1 MGRPIK
7 ARYFLRGG
15 AKDPSQTSNAEGWYG
30 LTAAVGTAGSWYAQ
44 GSTVVISNGQ
54 LAGSSVTATALL
66 TISTSTG
73 AITGIT
79 VTNTGSGY
87 NSTSSIVGT
96 IVQPAT
102 VTSTVNFG
110 ASATNTFTVGSV
122 AGISIGMLIS
132 GGSTGFNGHVQAISG
147 NTIYSTV
154 ANNGTFTN
162 TNNLT
167 FSSTGTGAVFTFGLT
182 TPLDKG
188 NLAVLAFLSTGT
200 SAVPSEIIKQEASH
214 RYLVENAQGRGVVR
228 LSTGTG
234 TTHVLESGGMHMIAT
249 DWSGATYYVT
259 KLTGRRATLI
269 NRTNTSTSLVPLSF
283 DGKLTTG
290 STGWTTG
297 AATVTIVTI
306 ATY

>member
-7 ARYFLRGG
+7 AKYFLRGG
-15 AKDPSQTSNAEGWYG
+15 SVPSDSSFADGWYG
-30 LTAAVGTAGSWYAQ
+30 LTAALKTAGKWYAQ
-44 GSTVVISNGQ
+44 GTTVAFSQGQ
-54 LAGSSVTATALL
+54 LGAESVTATANL

-73 AITGIT
+73 AITGVA

-87 NSTSSIVGT
+87 NSTGSVT
-96 IVQPAT
+96 VAFNQPAT
-102 VTSTVNFG
+102 VSSTVNG
-110 ASATNTFTVGSV
+110 AVTTSNTFTVGSV
-122 AGISIGMLIS
+122 VGITIGMLIS
-132 GGSTGFNGHVQAISG
+132 GAATGFNGHVQAING

-154 ANNGTFTN
+154 NNNSTWTN
-162 TNNLT
+162 ASNLT
-167 FSSTGTGAVFTFGLT
+167 FSSTGTGAALTLGLT

-188 NLAVLAFLSTGT
+188 NIAIRAYLSTGSSVVS
-200 SAVPSEIIKQEASH
+200 SAIVKQKASH
-214 RYLVENAQGRGVVR
+214 RYLVENAEGLGIVT

-234 TTHVLESGGMHMIAT
+234 ISHTLAPGNAHMIAT

-259 KLTGRRATLI
+259 KLTARRATLI
-269 NRTNTSTSLVPLSF
+269 NRTNTSTSLVPLTF

-297 AATVTIVTI
+297 AATGTIVTI